1 MQKFRIEGLSDL
13 VFGLALSIG
22 SLAMINQNINN
33 EADIISGMVWFIFG
47 FFIIVNV
54 WISYSNV
61 MAESRI
67 ETNIDFRLNLFL
79 LLLVSIEPY
88 LLYLIGKEHSFMM
101 NFSTTAYAIDIGLIM
116 LVMGIFYHR
125 RIGNGLATDGNE
137 RSDKE
142 RRNGNLIV
150 AAFFL
155 ISAVPI
161 FWDMGVFDV
170 KARYLIWMLAIIPG
184 VVLKFILPRMRKSV
198 AR

>member
-22 SLAMINQNINN
+22 SLAMINQNIND

-61 MAESRI
+61 MAESRV

-170 KARYLIWMLAIIPG
+170 KARYLIWMLAIVPG